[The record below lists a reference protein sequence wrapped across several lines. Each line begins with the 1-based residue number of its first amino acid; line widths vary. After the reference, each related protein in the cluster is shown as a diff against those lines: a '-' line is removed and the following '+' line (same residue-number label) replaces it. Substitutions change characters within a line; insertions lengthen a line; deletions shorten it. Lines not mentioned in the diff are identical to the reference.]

1 MQIKQ
6 ITADIT
12 PILNTFSQGIL
23 QNPTASS
30 TLDELTSGPGVTA
43 FIDQVQSL
51 ADMLSPNIQSLL
63 VTRHL
68 SQKACT
74 THTPMARPPKTC
86 RGSQRHD
93 AIQPVILGS

>member
-68 SQKACT
+68 SQKASCHLTQACT
-74 THTPMARPPKTC
+74 THTPMA
-86 RGSQRHD
+86 S
-93 AIQPVILGS
+93 

>member
-23 QNPTASS
+23 QNPAASRI
-30 TLDELTSGPGVTA
+30 LDELTSGPGVTA

-63 VTRHL
+63 VIHHL
-68 SQKACT
+68 SWKAPCHLT
-74 THTPMARPPKTC
+74 QALHDLHTS
-86 RGSQRHD
+86 G
-93 AIQPVILGS
+93 